1 MRLALVL
8 VSTLVSGCVTVY
20 QPLLALQRP
29 VAIDPHQENFKGTRV
44 LVRCIPGDWADGSES
59 TTLCENVSELLS
71 NQGAVVDVEVPGE
84 TLDQNDQNEQDSADP
99 RARAVHPAGKP
110 DLIMELTAR
119 RLHNDNSPL
128 LWFLCVITGTLI
140 PAITDATFAQDIAV
154 RDSDGFLLVSE
165 SLQARFIRYFGL
177 MTWAVN
183 GLLDLIVRPKGEG
196 LTGNNA
202 KVDFSHDF
210 HKHVSQLTFTAGMR
224 EKVLHNFQPTA
235 AASANPK

>member
-29 VAIDPHQENFKGTRV
+29 VAIDPHESNFKGTRL

-71 NQGAVVDVEVPGE
+71 NQGAIVDVEVPGE
-84 TLDQNDQNEQDSADP
+84 TLDQNDQDP
-99 RARAVHPAGKP
+99 GDPAARPQHAPGKP

-119 RLHNDNSPL
+119 RLHNDNSVL
-128 LWFLCVITGTLI
+128 LWVLCVVTGTLI
-140 PAITDATFAQDIAV
+140 PAITDATFAQDITV
-154 RDSDGFLLVSE
+154 RDADGFMLVSE

-177 MTWAVN
+177 TTWAVN

-202 KVDFSHDF
+202 KIDFSHDF
-210 HKHVSQLTFTAGMR
+210 HKHVSQLAFTAGMR
-224 EKVLHNFQPTA
+224 EKVLRNFAPASTA
-235 AASANPK
+235 ATAGQK